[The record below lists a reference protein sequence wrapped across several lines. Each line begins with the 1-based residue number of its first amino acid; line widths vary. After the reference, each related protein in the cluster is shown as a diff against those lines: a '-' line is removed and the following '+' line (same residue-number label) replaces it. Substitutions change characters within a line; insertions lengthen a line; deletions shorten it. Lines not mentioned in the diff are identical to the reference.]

1 MKKLYL
7 LLMFVFVTGLNYAQS
22 DFEIKQNFMNKYKQ
36 IEISIEYADDEAKCN
51 AIVGQIEKL
60 KEEFAP
66 HSSLLDNA
74 LYPEDFNSAFAK
86 LNKKLSIR
94 QTDVSQIG
102 DLKVQVTELNDQL
115 LKLNQENSELI
126 YQVQSLKRSA
136 TKNAKT
142 IDSLKY
148 LVKRLSA
155 KLKERDELVMS
166 MVDSLFQQITV
177 IPASVNDYESNGI
190 FKKIASTN
198 FFENI
203 KRSVSDNMKFMRV
216 TILTSDDLNEIRG
229 QQEEMSAR
237 WQKVGPSLAKVYLQ
251 SKQQATEVNQINNLF
266 DEWKQQIDDQV
277 WERVYNIFEKKN
289 IHLLQFKSGEEFTNS
304 ISSFV
309 QDEIKNYGVKGK
321 DESDKTYAL
330 FVDSVWFKEVEPEWI
345 PYLLND
351 KMITEANK
359 DSLDNRIKE
368 WKEKV
373 SPSQFPLWIIYVVV
387 GIIMV
392 TVLSIVIFR
401 KPVKVEDDKTK
412 VDRQI

>member
-1 MKKLYL
+1 MKNLYL
-7 LLMFVFVTGLNYAQS
+7 LLMFVFVSGLNFAQS
-22 DFEIKQNFMNKYKQ
+22 DFEIKQNFMSKYKQ
-36 IEISIEYADDEAKCN
+36 IEVSIEYADDEAKCSTI
-51 AIVGQIEKL
+51 AGQIEKL
-60 KEEFAP
+60 KDEYAP
-66 HSSLLDNA
+66 HTSLLDNA

-115 LKLNQENSELI
+115 LKLNQENSELM

-177 IPASVNDYESNGI
+177 IPASVNDYESNGV

-216 TILTSDDLNEIRG
+216 TILTADDLNEIRG

-330 FVDSVWFKEVEPEWI
+330 FVDSLWFKEVEPTWI

-351 KMITEANK
+351 KMISEANK

-373 SPSQFPLWIIYVVV
+373 SPSEFPLWIIYVVV

-401 KPVKVEDDKTK
+401 KPVKVENDKTEVK
-412 VDRQI
+412 

>member
-1 MKKLYL
+1 MKNLYL
-7 LLMFVFVTGLNYAQS
+7 LLVFVFVSGLNFAQS
-22 DFEIKQNFMNKYKQ
+22 DFEIKQNFMSKYKQ
-36 IEISIEYADDEAKCN
+36 IEVLIEYADDEAKCTSI
-51 AIVGQIEKL
+51 AGQIEKL
-60 KEEFAP
+60 KDEYAP
-66 HSSLLDNA
+66 HTSLLDNA

-86 LNKKLSIR
+86 LSKKLSIR

-115 LKLNQENSELI
+115 LKLNQENSELM

-155 KLKERDELVMS
+155 KLKERDDLVMS

-177 IPASVNDYESNGI
+177 IPASVNDYESNGV

-216 TILTSDDLNEIRG
+216 TILTPDDLNEIRG
-229 QQEEMSAR
+229 QQNEMSAR

-251 SKQQATEVNQINNLF
+251 NKQQATEVNQINNLF

-289 IHLLQFKSGEEFTNS
+289 IHLLQFKSGDEFTNS

-309 QDEIKNYGVKGK
+309 HDEIKNYGVKGK

-330 FVDSVWFKEVEPEWI
+330 FVDSLWFKEVEPEWI

-351 KMITEANK
+351 KMISEANK
-359 DSLDNRIKE
+359 DSLDNKIKE

-373 SPSQFPLWIIYVVV
+373 SPSEFPLWIIYVVV

-401 KPVKVEDDKTK
+401 KPVKVENDKTE
-412 VDRQI
+412 VN

>member
-1 MKKLYL
+1 MKNLYL
-7 LLMFVFVTGLNYAQS
+7 LLVFVFVSGLNFAQS
-22 DFEIKQNFMNKYKQ
+22 DFEIKQNFMSKYKQ
-36 IEISIEYADDEAKCN
+36 IEVLIEYADDEAKCTSI
-51 AIVGQIEKL
+51 AGQIEKL
-60 KEEFAP
+60 KDEYAP
-66 HSSLLDNA
+66 HTSLLDNA

-86 LNKKLSIR
+86 LSKKLSIR

-115 LKLNQENSELI
+115 LKLNQENSELM

-136 TKNAKT
+136 SKNAKT

-155 KLKERDELVMS
+155 KLKERDDLVMS

-177 IPASVNDYESNGI
+177 IPASVNDYESNGV

-216 TILTSDDLNEIRG
+216 TILTPDDLNEIRG
-229 QQEEMSAR
+229 QQQEMSAR

-289 IHLLQFKSGEEFTNS
+289 IHLLQFKSGDEFTNS

-330 FVDSVWFKEVEPEWI
+330 FVDSLWFKEVEPEWI

-359 DSLDNRIKE
+359 DSFDNRIKE

-373 SPSQFPLWIIYVVV
+373 SPSEFPLWIIYVVV
-387 GIIMV
+387 GVIMV

-401 KPVKVEDDKTK
+401 KPVKVENDKTE
-412 VDRQI
+412 VN

>member
-1 MKKLYL
+1 MKNLYL
-7 LLMFVFVTGLNYAQS
+7 LLMFVFVSGLNFAQS
-22 DFEIKQNFMNKYKQ
+22 DFEIKQNFMSKYKQ
-36 IEISIEYADDEAKCN
+36 IEVSIEYADDEAKCTTI
-51 AIVGQIEKL
+51 AGQIEKL
-60 KEEFAP
+60 KDEYAP
-66 HSSLLDNA
+66 HTSLLDNA

-86 LNKKLSIR
+86 LSKKLSIR

-115 LKLNQENSELI
+115 LKLNQENSELM

-155 KLKERDELVMS
+155 KLKERDELVMN

-177 IPASVNDYESNGI
+177 IPASVNDYESNGV

-216 TILTSDDLNEIRG
+216 TILTADDLNEIRG
-229 QQEEMSAR
+229 QQNEMSTR

-289 IHLLQFKSGEEFTNS
+289 IHLLQFKSGDEFTNS
-304 ISSFV
+304 ITSFV

>member
-1 MKKLYL
+1 MKNLYL
-7 LLMFVFVTGLNYAQS
+7 LLMFVFVSGLNFAQS
-22 DFEIKQNFMNKYKQ
+22 DFEIKQSFLNKYKQ
-36 IEISIEYADDEAKCN
+36 IEVSIEYANN
-51 AIVGQIEKL
+51 AEDCAGIAGQIDKL
-60 KEEFAP
+60 KNEF
-66 HSSLLDNA
+66 SSHKEMLDNA
-74 LYPEDFNSAFAK
+74 LYPDDFAAMFAK
-86 LNKKLSIR
+86 LNKKLAIR
-94 QTDVSQIG
+94 ETDVTQIG
-102 DLKVQVTELNDQL
+102 ELKVQVTELNDQL
-115 LKLNQENSELI
+115 LKLNQENSELM

-136 TKNAKT
+136 TRNAKT

-155 KLKERDELVMS
+155 KLKERDDLVMS

-177 IPASVNDYESNGI
+177 IPASVNDYESNGV

-216 TILTSDDLNEIRG
+216 TILTADDLNEIRG

-309 QDEIKNYGVKGK
+309 QDEIRNYGVKGK

-351 KMITEANK
+351 KMISEANK
-359 DSLDNRIKE
+359 DSLDTRIKE

-401 KPVKVEDDKTK
+401 KPIKVNNDTPE
-412 VDRQI
+412 VHS

>member
-1 MKKLYL
+1 MKNLYL
-7 LLMFVFVTGLNYAQS
+7 LLVFVFVSGLNFAQS
-22 DFEIKQNFMNKYKQ
+22 DFEIKQNFMSKYKQ
-36 IEISIEYADDEAKCN
+36 IEVLIEYADDEAKCTSI
-51 AIVGQIEKL
+51 AGQIEKL
-60 KEEFAP
+60 KDEYAP
-66 HSSLLDNA
+66 HTSLLDNA

-86 LNKKLSIR
+86 LSKKLSIR

-102 DLKVQVTELNDQL
+102 DLKVQVTELNDLL
-115 LKLNQENSELI
+115 LKLNQENSELM

-136 TKNAKT
+136 SKNAKT

-155 KLKERDELVMS
+155 KLRERDDLVMG

-177 IPASVNDYESNGI
+177 IPASVNDYESNGV

-216 TILTSDDLNEIRG
+216 TILTPDDLNEIRG
-229 QQEEMSAR
+229 QQQEMSAR

-289 IHLLQFKSGEEFTNS
+289 IHLLQFKSGDEFTNS

-330 FVDSVWFKEVEPEWI
+330 FVDSLWFKEVEPEWI

-359 DSLDNRIKE
+359 DSLDSKIKE

-373 SPSQFPLWIIYVVV
+373 SPSEFPLWIIYVVV
-387 GIIMV
+387 GVIMV

-401 KPVKVEDDKTK
+401 KPVKVENDKTE
-412 VDRQI
+412 VN

>member
-1 MKKLYL
+1 MKNLYL
-7 LLMFVFVTGLNYAQS
+7 LLVFIFVSGLNFAQS

-36 IEISIEYADDEAKCN
+36 IEVSIEYADDEAKCTTI
-51 AIVGQIEKL
+51 AGQIEKL
-60 KEEFAP
+60 KDEYAP
-66 HSSLLDNA
+66 HTSLLDNA

-86 LNKKLSIR
+86 LSKKLSIR

-115 LKLNQENSELI
+115 LKLNQENSELM

-155 KLKERDELVMS
+155 KLKERDDLVMS

-177 IPASVNDYESNGI
+177 IPASVNDYESNGV

-216 TILTSDDLNEIRG
+216 TILTADDLNEIRG
-229 QQEEMSAR
+229 QQNEMSTR

-289 IHLLQFKSGEEFTNS
+289 IHLLQYKSGDEFTNS

-330 FVDSVWFKEVEPEWI
+330 FVDSLWFKEVEPTWL

-359 DSLDNRIKE
+359 DSLDSKIKE

-373 SPSQFPLWIIYVVV
+373 SPSEFPLWIIYVVV

-401 KPVKVEDDKTK
+401 KPVKVEDDKSEVK
-412 VDRQI
+412 

>member
-1 MKKLYL
+1 MKNLYL
-7 LLMFVFVTGLNYAQS
+7 LLVFVFVSGLNFAQS
-22 DFEIKQNFMNKYKQ
+22 DFEIKQNFMSKYKQ
-36 IEISIEYADDEAKCN
+36 IEVLIEYADDEAKCTSI
-51 AIVGQIEKL
+51 AGQIEKL
-60 KEEFAP
+60 KDEYAP
-66 HSSLLDNA
+66 HTSLLDNA

-86 LNKKLSIR
+86 LSKKLSIR

-115 LKLNQENSELI
+115 LKLNQENSELM

-136 TKNAKT
+136 SKNAKT

-155 KLKERDELVMS
+155 KLRERDDLVMG

-177 IPASVNDYESNGI
+177 IPASVNDYESNGV

-216 TILTSDDLNEIRG
+216 TILTPDDLNEIRG
-229 QQEEMSAR
+229 QQQEMSAR

-289 IHLLQFKSGEEFTNS
+289 IHLLQFKSGDEFTNS

-330 FVDSVWFKEVEPEWI
+330 FVDSLWFKEVEPEWI

-351 KMITEANK
+351 KMISEANK
-359 DSLDNRIKE
+359 DSLDSKIKE

-387 GIIMV
+387 GVIMV

-401 KPVKVEDDKTK
+401 KPVKVENDKTE
-412 VDRQI
+412 VN

>member
-1 MKKLYL
+1 MKNLYL
-7 LLMFVFVTGLNYAQS
+7 LLVFVFVSGLNFAQS
-22 DFEIKQNFMNKYKQ
+22 DFEIKQNFMSKYKQ
-36 IEISIEYADDEAKCN
+36 IEVSIEYADDEAKCTTI
-51 AIVGQIEKL
+51 AGQIEKL
-60 KEEFAP
+60 KDEYAP
-66 HSSLLDNA
+66 HTSLLDNA

-86 LNKKLSIR
+86 LSKKLSIR

-115 LKLNQENSELI
+115 LKLNQENSELM

-136 TKNAKT
+136 SKNAKT

-155 KLKERDELVMS
+155 KLKERDDLVMS

-177 IPASVNDYESNGI
+177 IPASVNDYESNGV

-216 TILTSDDLNEIRG
+216 TILTPDDLNEIRG
-229 QQEEMSAR
+229 QQQEMSAR

-289 IHLLQFKSGEEFTNS
+289 IHLLQFKSGDEFTNS

-330 FVDSVWFKEVEPEWI
+330 FVDSLWFKEVEPEWI

-359 DSLDNRIKE
+359 DSLDSKIKE

-387 GIIMV
+387 GVIMV

-401 KPVKVEDDKTK
+401 KPVKVENDKTE
-412 VDRQI
+412 VN

>member
-1 MKKLYL
+1 MKNLYL
-7 LLMFVFVTGLNYAQS
+7 LLMFVFVSGLNLAQS

-36 IEISIEYADDEAKCN
+36 IEVSIEYADDEAKCTTI
-51 AIVGQIEKL
+51 AGQIEKL
-60 KEEFAP
+60 KDEYAP
-66 HSSLLDNA
+66 HTSLLDNA

-86 LNKKLSIR
+86 LSKKLSIR

-115 LKLNQENSELI
+115 LKLNQENSELM

-155 KLKERDELVMS
+155 KLRERDDLVMG

-177 IPASVNDYESNGI
+177 IPASVNDYESNGV

-216 TILTSDDLNEIRG
+216 TILTADDLNEIRG
-229 QQEEMSAR
+229 QQNEMSAR

-289 IHLLQFKSGEEFTNS
+289 IHLLQFKSGDEFTNS

-330 FVDSVWFKEVEPEWI
+330 FVDSLWFKEVEPTWI

-359 DSLDNRIKE
+359 DSLDSKIKE

-373 SPSQFPLWIIYVVV
+373 SPSEFPLWIIYVVV
-387 GIIMV
+387 GVIMV

-401 KPVKVEDDKTK
+401 KPVKVENDKTE
-412 VDRQI
+412 VN